1 MKTFKYQ
8 NLDIKYIQSGQ
19 GKPIVFIHNGG
30 TSHVIW
36 KDIMN
41 ELSNSYETFAI
52 DLLGYGSSSKPEKEY
67 KLDTHVNIL
76 SAFVEYH
83 QLENIILVG
92 NCMGSAISI
101 RYAMNHQ
108 EKVKSLVLFN
118 PLTSNT
124 FTTGQ
129 LGSFLRLRKAAP
141 GFSKTIYKGLGRL
154 RLNKLI
160 SEQSLQMQFGS
171 IGKAKKLYKTEN
183 LCACFTRE
191 GQMNSLLLTLDDLVN
206 YEIFDKFTPTKDFP
220 PIFTIWGL
228 ENKILSAKAGQ
239 QLNTTLKPKREEWI
253 AGGGHLVM
261 LEKPIEIAEAIRE
274 FLTLT

>member
-1 MKTFKYQ
+1 MKTFKYR
-8 NLDIKYIQSGQ
+8 NLYIKYIQSGH
-19 GKPIVFIHNGG
+19 GKPIIFLHNGG

-41 ELSNSYETFAI
+41 ELSNSNETFAL

-76 SAFVEYH
+76 SEFIEHH

-101 RYAMNHQ
+101 RYAMNNQ

-118 PLTSNT
+118 PLTENT
-124 FTTGQ
+124 FTAGQ

-141 GFSKTIYKGLGRL
+141 EFSKTIYKGLGRL
-154 RLNKLI
+154 PLNKLI
-160 SEQSLQMQFGS
+160 SKQSLKMQFGA
-171 IGKAKKLYKTEN
+171 IGRTKKLYTAEN

-191 GQMNSLLLTLDDLVN
+191 GQMNALLLTLDDLVN
-206 YEIFDKFTPTKDFP
+206 YEVFDKFTPLEDFP

-261 LEKPIEIAEAIRE
+261 LEKPLEIAEAIRE